1 MVADSDS
8 SDDPVP
14 DRGKLNALERMD
26 DGQGSLRPTPVNSAE
41 TVYHAP
47 YSRRAGQSSAS
58 AGSRKGSREE
68 TTRGSGGSDD
78 LDRHTQKK
86 YRRGRQSHGGGDDE
100 DEGFLARTWSEL
112 KHHWTN
118 CATECRVSAC
128 FTRCRKS
135 AQEIASCSNGWVWV
149 TSLVELAT
157 FLVTASS
164 QAQKKGDTLAG
175 RLSWLTNW
183 NDFLRPLFAY
193 NSALFLAPTLLSL
206 IFNVDRAAARRH
218 RKHEKEDHDV
228 QQQQQ
233 QQQQQH
239 QARLT
244 GLLSKR
250 TTSGLSFFVFRF
262 ALTYL
267 LMHHFPAAAAGSG
280 VSPASAIGNGVAQL
294 ASAAAGGGH
303 GHISHQ
309 LHHHFPYL
317 SVQAFCQWLG
327 EAFRYVPATV
337 SLAMSGTGTVLA
349 LAEII
354 ATRR

>member
-1 MVADSDS
+1 MVEPDSDS
-8 SDDPVP
+8 SDDPSP
-14 DRGKLNALERMD
+14 NRGKLNALERMD

-157 FLVTASS
+157 LLVTASS
-164 QAQKKGDTLAG
+164 QAQKHSNGDTLAG

-183 NDFLRPLFAY
+183 NDFLRPFFAY

-206 IFNVDRAAARRH
+206 IFNVDRVAARQH

-233 QQQQQH
+233 QH

-244 GLLSKR
+244 GLLSNR

-267 LMHHFPAAAAGSG
+267 LMHHFPA
-280 VSPASAIGNGVAQL
+280 VTPE
-294 ASAAAGGGH
+294 GGH

-309 LHHHFPYL
+309 LHHHIHHHGHHHLPYL
-317 SVQAFCQWLG
+317 SVQEFCQWLG

-354 ATRR
+354 VTRR